1 MLARCFGKT
10 HQHSLRYHLSR
21 CEKTVIS
28 WWLMSI
34 FLVINTTHKLLRY
47 ATRHTG
53 STHDDSL
60 ILLLK
65 LTRTCECDTLRSELI
80 EHFGN
85 YSLALTPL
93 LVTLFQYVLLFS
105 LEKNVWP
112 QVHAYPTWDPAR
124 EAWVKPR
131 CMKHA
136 STYGL
141 PAFSANRFRTW
152 AARGRVRCYRTKGL
166 HHY

>member
-1 MLARCFGKT
+1 MVAYVGLFGHQYHT
-10 HQHSLRYHLSR
+10 H
-21 CEKTVIS
+21 E
-28 WWLMSI
+28 
-34 FLVINTTHKLLRY
+34 LLRD

-53 STHDDSL
+53 FTHDDSFL
-60 ILLLK
+60 LLLK
-65 LTRTCECDTLRSELI
+65 LTRTCECDTLRWELL

-85 YSLALTPL
+85 YSLAPWALS
-93 LVTLFQYVLLFS
+93 VTLFQYLLLS
-105 LEKNVWP
+105 SQEKQFGHLN

-136 STYGL
+136 SMYGL

-152 AARGRVRCYRTKGL
+152 AARGRVRCYSTIGL
-166 HHY
+166 PHY